1 MNHYRMGAFYPPA
14 PNRGDMAAMPWNDDG
29 FALAMAYVMMQC
41 WGQTYEPATALKRGT
56 IFPELDLPFCCGGGC
71 R

>member
-1 MNHYRMGAFYPPA
+1 MNHYRNTLCYPDK
-14 PNRGDMAAMPWNDDG
+14 RCGAAMPYAQND
-29 FALAMAYVMMQC
+29 FALAMAYVKVQG

-56 IFPELDLPFCCGGGC
+56 VFPELDLPFCCGGGY

>member
-1 MNHYRMGAFYPPA
+1 MGSFF
-14 PNRGDMAAMPWNDDG
+14 PNRRSPVYTAMPAEMPGDGG

-41 WGQTYEPATALKRGT
+41 WGQTYDPAVALQRGT
-56 IFPELDLPFCCGGGC
+56 VFPELDLPFCCGGVN

>member
-1 MNHYRMGAFYPPA
+1 MNHYRMGAFYPD
-14 PNRGDMAAMPWNDDG
+14 RMSHSEMPLYGEQQW
-29 FALAMAYVMMQC
+29 ALAMAYIPEQC
-41 WGQTYEPATALKRGT
+41 WGQTYEPTTALKRGT